1 MAVLPTLG
9 TTATAATKA
18 EPSLLSQLRDQAQ
31 GSVAVSKEA
40 ATGKAGFVRTNGD
53 LFPGRAADSAS
64 SASAKA
70 DAYLDKYA
78 GVLGARSSE
87 LDKVRVES
95 GPLGWTV
102 TYTQSYQ
109 GVPVFGSGLKANL
122 DKQGDLTSVSGY
134 AAPGLDLSTTPRRS
148 ASEAARAAVAIVEA
162 APPGSGTSP
171 ADTAGL
177 EAGDPSLAIYRKG
190 SVRGQAGEAV
200 LAWQVDVSNVTEDSG
215 SIHDVLF
222 LDASSLKPVNRYSKI
237 HEALNRQ
244 LYTVTDDNDTPDT
257 TGDDTLT
264 KVWGEGQPLPGSLD
278 QDQQNMVAST
288 GEIYHLYKN
297 MFGRD
302 SFDGKGGTMF
312 MVHNRAD
319 RCPNA
324 SWNGQ
329 YTSFCPGV
337 YDDDTVGHEW
347 SHAYTEYTSG
357 LIYQWQSGALNES
370 MSDVFG
376 ETQDILNGRED
387 EGEGDLSV
395 ERTAGLCSRYTRGKI
410 GATITAP
417 ASVAG
422 ECEWA
427 EPFQHGPVFD
437 KAGVTADVV
446 AGTDPVEVEDGET
459 TGTATDGCSP
469 LTNAAAVKGRW
480 VYVDRGAC
488 ILNDKVQNA
497 VDAGATGIVVGNV
510 TNGAPAAAGGDFP
523 IYGL

>member
-1 MAVLPTLG
+1 
-9 TTATAATKA
+9 
-18 EPSLLSQLRDQAQ
+18 
-31 GSVAVSKEA
+31 
-40 ATGKAGFVRTNGD
+40 
-53 LFPGRAADSAS
+53 
-64 SASAKA
+64 
-70 DAYLDKYA
+70 
-78 GVLGARSSE
+78 
-87 LDKVRVES
+87 
-95 GPLGWTV
+95 
-102 TYTQSYQ
+102 
-109 GVPVFGSGLKANL
+109 
-122 DKQGDLTSVSGY
+122 
-134 AAPGLDLSTTPRRS
+134 
-148 ASEAARAAVAIVEA
+148 
-162 APPGSGTSP
+162 
-171 ADTAGL
+171 
-177 EAGDPSLAIYRKG
+177 
-190 SVRGQAGEAV
+190 
-200 LAWQVDVSNVTEDSG
+200 
-215 SIHDVLF
+215 
-222 LDASSLKPVNRYSKI
+222 
-237 HEALNRQ
+237 
-244 LYTVTDDNDTPDT
+244 
-257 TGDDTLT
+257 
-264 KVWGEGQPLPGSLD
+264 
-278 QDQQNMVAST
+278 
-288 GEIYHLYKN
+288 

-302 SFDGKGGTMF
+302 SFDGEGGTMII
-312 MVHNRAD
+312 VHNRAD

-387 EGEGDLSV
+387 AGEGDLSV
-395 ERTAGLCSRYTRGKI
+395 KRTAGLCSRYTRGEI

-427 EPFQHGPVFD
+427 VPFQHGPVFD

-446 AGTDPVEVEDGET
+446 VGTDAIEVDEDDEPI
-459 TGTATDGCSP
+459 GTASDGCSA
-469 LTNAAAVKGRW
+469 LTNAAAVAGKW

-523 IYGL
+523 IYGLMVDAAAAGRIKSVGAVARPSTSTCARQRE